1 LTTPRGSVIA
11 TTKNFFAFEKKANAH
26 TRNSKLL
33 GEIMN
38 FRFLF
43 LCVSLLI
50 CIALAIV
57 VNAFYGI
64 DTVYTHLFYLPIIL
78 TGIWYPRYA
87 LFLAAALGLIHIASD
102 YRAVETIKVAPIIR
116 AIMFLV
122 VAAVTAYLVL
132 RRDRL
137 LGELQK
143 INLELTHMSS
153 ELQNKNTVLQNAM
166 DEIKTLKGILPIC
179 SYCKKIRDDKGYWNR
194 LESYLHAHSEVEF
207 SHGICPDCAKKLY
220 PDYFNEE

>member
-1 LTTPRGSVIA
+1 
-11 TTKNFFAFEKKANAH
+11 
-26 TRNSKLL
+26 
-33 GEIMN
+33 MN

>member
-1 LTTPRGSVIA
+1 
-11 TTKNFFAFEKKANAH
+11 
-26 TRNSKLL
+26 
-33 GEIMN
+33 
-38 FRFLF
+38 
-43 LCVSLLI
+43 
-50 CIALAIV
+50 
-57 VNAFYGI
+57 
-64 DTVYTHLFYLPIIL
+64 
-78 TGIWYPRYA
+78 
-87 LFLAAALGLIHIASD
+87 
-102 YRAVETIKVAPIIR
+102 
-116 AIMFLV
+116 MFLV